1 MGGQTALNIASEL
14 AHSGVLD
21 ELGVE
26 LIGSDLDAID
36 KAEDCLLYTSPSPR
50 DS

>member
-26 LIGSDLDAID
+26 I
-36 KAEDCLLYTSPSPR
+36 LLGGGKWAVVG
-50 DS
+50 